1 MTRHSDQR
9 PPTDAP
15 RPRSRARFA
24 AGWIICVGLLGLAV
38 ALLFAARGVSHG
50 MEDLGYLVV
59 TREGSRPLRLTPAGG
74 VEPFELPSPLTV
86 RLVDRPTGSE
96 EPTEYRLTLQEGG
109 RERRF
114 RVAEGETFDLDGQ
127 TYRMGAVRLWTG
139 ILPDGLGAP
148 MASLAIRV
156 PPDPWSP
163 QLPLS
168 EQGSLRIGDDTVVT
182 LTYLFEGSP
191 PPVDETS
198 AAGEDVR
205 WGVVEGDIVHW
216 LTSFAPGSGV
226 VLGDGRA
233 VTLEAGGPQ
242 DGAITVAIIGPDGG
256 RSLRVDAGTE
266 AAGLVL
272 FERREIA
279 ARTIRLYLIRSSD
292 VVARVYLDGVF
303 QEEHEMRMGDTW
315 RVPGAPL
322 DLHLSDASG
331 LAVPVSEAESPFRE
345 LPLMSDDE
353 VQFIREGQLRPVGH
367 WNAILVPVATDPSEE
382 DSVVELQTLLW
393 TSGAPLPPGPML
405 RVGRYVLDVEWR
417 SSNHPSGRSVAP
429 NPILPDRPPFPD
441 DVRDALLEAA
451 DASGDTLVFRV
462 RDRQPR
468 LTGLFAA
475 AAGLACLAAAF
486 LQAMRLLA
494 LRFAP
499 ALGYPDGA

>member
-1 MTRHSDQR
+1 MTHRSDPR
-9 PPTDAP
+9 PPSDGP
-15 RPRSRARFA
+15 RPWSRARFV
-24 AGWIICVGLLGLAV
+24 AGWLICVGLLGVAV

-59 TREGSRPLRLTPAGG
+59 THEGSRPLRLTPEGG

-86 RLVDRPTGSE
+86 RLVDRPTRSE
-96 EPTEYRLTLQEGG
+96 EPTEYRLSLQEGG

-148 MASLAIRV
+148 MVSLAVRV

-191 PPVDETS
+191 PPPDETS
-198 AAGEDVR
+198 DPAEDVR
-205 WGVVEGDIVHW
+205 WGVVEGDTIHW
-216 LTSFAPGSGV
+216 LTSFAPGSGI
-226 VLGDGRA
+226 LLADGRA

-242 DGAITVAIIGPDGG
+242 DDAITVAVTGPDGSH
-256 RSLRVDAGTE
+256 RLRVEAGTE
-266 AAGLVL
+266 AAGLVR
-272 FERREIA
+272 FERRETA
-279 ARTIRLYLIRSSD
+279 VRTIRLYLIRSSD

-303 QEEHEMRMGDTW
+303 QEEHRMQMGDTW

-353 VQFIREGQLRPVGH
+353 VQFIREAQLRPLGH
-367 WNAILVPVATDPSEE
+367 WNAVLIPVAAGPSRKG
-382 DSVVELQTLLW
+382 SVVELQALLW
-393 TSGAPLPPGPML
+393 TGGAALPPEPTM

-417 SSNHPSGRSVAP
+417 SSNHPSGRSVTP

>member
-1 MTRHSDQR
+1 MTSHSDQR

-15 RPRSRARFA
+15 LPRSRAWFA
-24 AGWIICVGLLGLAV
+24 AGWLICAGLIGAAAV
-38 ALLFAARGVSHG
+38 LLLTGRAASHT

-59 TREGSRPLRLTPAGG
+59 THEGSRPLRLTPAGD

-86 RLVDRPTGSE
+86 RLADQPTRSV
-96 EPTEYRLTLQEGG
+96 EPTEYRLTLKEGG

-139 ILPDGLGAP
+139 ILPDSLGAP

-182 LTYLFEGSP
+182 LTYLLKGSP
-191 PPVDETS
+191 PPADETS
-198 AAGEDVR
+198 DAGEDVR
-205 WGVVEGDIVHW
+205 WGVVEGETVHW
-216 LTSFAPGSGV
+216 MTSFAPGSGV

-242 DGAITVAIIGPDGG
+242 DDAITVAIIGPDGG
-256 RSLRVDAGTE
+256 RSLRVEAGTE
-266 AAGLVL
+266 AEGLVR

-303 QEEHEMRMGDTW
+303 HEERRMRMGDTW

-322 DLHLSDASG
+322 DLHLAEASG
-331 LAVPVSEAESPFRE
+331 LAVPVSAEESPFRE
-345 LPLMSDDE
+345 LPITAGDE

-367 WNAILVPVATDPSEE
+367 WNAILVPVAAGPSEK
-382 DSVVELQTLLW
+382 DSAVELQTLLW
-393 TSGAPLPPGPML
+393 TGGAPLPPEPMM

-417 SSNHPSGRSVAP
+417 SSNHPSGRSLTP
-429 NPILPDRPPFPD
+429 NPILPNRPPFPD
-441 DVRDALLEAA
+441 DLRDALLEAA
-451 DASGDTLVFRV
+451 DASGDTLVFRL

-468 LTGLFAA
+468 LTGLFAG

-499 ALGYPDGA
+499 ALGYPHRA

>member
-1 MTRHSDQR
+1 MTHHPVHR
-9 PPTDAP
+9 PPTDGPP
-15 RPRSRARFA
+15 RRSRARFA
-24 AGWIICVGLLGLAV
+24 AGWLICAGLLGAAV
-38 ALLFAARGVSHG
+38 VLLLAARGASHT

-59 TREGSRPLRLTPAGG
+59 THEGSRPFRLTPEGD

-86 RLVDRPTGSE
+86 RLVDRPTSSA
-96 EPTEYRLTLQEGG
+96 EPTEYRLSLQEGG

-114 RVAEGETFDLDGQ
+114 RVAEGKTFDLDGQ
-127 TYRMGAVRLWTG
+127 TYRMGAVRPWTG

-148 MASLAIRV
+148 MVSVAIRV

-182 LTYLFEGSP
+182 LTYILEGDP
-191 PPVDETS
+191 PPLDETFDP
-198 AAGEDVR
+198 AEDVR
-205 WGVVEGDIVHW
+205 WGVVEGETIHW
-216 LTSFAPGSGV
+216 LTSFAPGSGI
-226 VLGDGRA
+226 LLADGRA
-233 VTLEAGGPQ
+233 VTLEAGGPE
-242 DGAITVAIIGPDGG
+242 DDAITVAITGPDGS

-266 AAGLVL
+266 AEGLVR
-272 FERREIA
+272 FERRETA
-279 ARTIRLYLIRSSD
+279 ARTIRLYLIHSSD

-303 QEEHEMRMGDTW
+303 QEERRMRMGDTW

-345 LPLMSDDE
+345 LPVMSDDE
-353 VQFIREGQLRPVGH
+353 VQFIREGQLRRVGH
-367 WNAILVPVATDPSEE
+367 WNAILVPVGAEPSEKV
-382 DSVVELQTLLW
+382 SVVELQTLLW
-393 TSGAPLPPGPML
+393 TGGAPLPPEPML

-417 SSNHPSGRSVAP
+417 SSNLPSGRSFTP
-429 NPILPDRPPFPD
+429 NPILPGRPLFPD

-451 DASGDTLVFRV
+451 DASGDTLVFRL